1 MYLAVQVRYIYNKAH
16 IYNQDQIC
24 TSILFNKGGLAEFGY
39 LITEKWHFL
48 AEQQFL
54 KESGTFLERVA
65 PSQNKW
71 HFLKECRFLRDS
83 GTSSE
88 IGWHFLRECGTL

>member
-48 AEQQFL
+48 AE
-54 KESGTFLERVA
+54 
-65 PSQNKW
+65 
-71 HFLKECRFLRDS
+71 
-83 GTSSE
+83 
-88 IGWHFLRECGTL
+88 